1 MSKLN
6 TPVFEIIDGEVVE
19 GTLADYMNLVE
30 QTTTPRGV
38 APVYFVQA
46 PDEEKVKSLW
56 DAKVAAEKAEAAATE
71 QHAAAELLGSG
82 ADYNT
87 VLTAL
92 EDARIDLQ
100 RAESEYDSASEYG
113 LHKWTTW
120 GGTRRLIRSFATEA
134 EAQTALE
141 ETFVYDITNDSE
153 HALYYTRES
162 AEQFLRE
169 GRADL

>member
-1 MSKLN
+1 MTKL
-6 TPVFEIIDGEVVE
+6 TDTVFEIIDGQIVE

-46 PDEEKVKSLW
+46 PDEEKVAQLW
-56 DAKVAAEKAEAAATE
+56 DAKVAAEKTEAAATA
-71 QHAAAELLGSG
+71 QHAADELLGSG
-82 ADYNT
+82 PEYDAA
-87 VLTAL
+87 VTAL

-100 RAESEYDSASEYG
+100 HAETEYEKACTYG

-153 HALYYTRES
+153 HTLYYTRES

-169 GRADL
+169 GWADL